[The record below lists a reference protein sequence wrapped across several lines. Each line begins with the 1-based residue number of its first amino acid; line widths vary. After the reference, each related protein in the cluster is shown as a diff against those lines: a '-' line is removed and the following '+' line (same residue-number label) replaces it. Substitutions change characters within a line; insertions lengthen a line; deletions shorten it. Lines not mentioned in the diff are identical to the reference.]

1 MDYHS
6 EIINRKKKSKKKNQS
21 YALQPGATWTKTI
34 IPYIYSD
41 KCLLPLNGYTELP
54 STYLLLCPGVTVLGH
69 GGNLQVDAPSTS
81 SASPLNEVESSASP
95 LNEVDTM

>member
-21 YALQPGATWTKTI
+21 YALQPGATWTKT